1 MVLLDSHNCADKL
14 KDKVA
19 VVTGAGRGIGRAI
32 AIAFAQAGAAV
43 CCSARTETEILNT
56 VSEIE
61 GFGGR
66 AIAKVADV
74 TNPEAVHS
82 MHEFAVNAFQG
93 IDILVVNAGVSLNT
107 SVANSDTEQW
117 QNVLQT
123 NLFGAYLT
131 ARAAL
136 PHLRRQGGGKIIF
149 IGSGLGHRGAADTSA
164 YACSKAGIWM
174 LTRVLA
180 QEVIADNICVNELIP
195 GPVKTAINMQ
205 DEEALRTQLGKN
217 EWIKVPADVVPIA
230 LFLATQ
236 TNDGPTAQSFSLMRR
251 ES

>member
-1 MVLLDSHNCADKL
+1 MVLLDSHNCAGKL

-19 VVTGAGRGIGRAI
+19 VVTGAGRGIGRA
-32 AIAFAQAGAAV
+32 FAQAAAAV

-66 AIAKVADV
+66 AV
-74 TNPEAVHS
+74 
-82 MHEFAVNAFQG
+82 
-93 IDILVVNAGVSLNT
+93 
-107 SVANSDTEQW
+107 
-117 QNVLQT
+117 
-123 NLFGAYLT
+123 
-131 ARAAL
+131 
-136 PHLRRQGGGKIIF
+136 
-149 IGSGLGHRGAADTSA
+149 DTSA

-205 DEEALRTQLGKN
+205 DEEALRAQLGKN

-230 LFLATQ
+230 LVLATQ

>member
-1 MVLLDSHNCADKL
+1 MVLLDSHNCAGKL

-131 ARAAL
+131 ARAAVRL
-136 PHLRRQGGGKIIF
+136 SSSVPGWVTAERSIPPPTPVPRPE
-149 IGSGLGHRGAADTSA
+149 SG
-164 YACSKAGIWM
+164 CS
-174 LTRVLA
+174 
-180 QEVIADNICVNELIP
+180 P
-195 GPVKTAINMQ
+195 GYSHK
-205 DEEALRTQLGKN
+205 K
-217 EWIKVPADVVPIA
+217 
-230 LFLATQ
+230 
-236 TNDGPTAQSFSLMRR
+236 
-251 ES
+251 